1 MFSILYLYFLY
12 FQIYFHIFPDE
23 SATLV
28 LYFSNNDIECF
39 VFERDIPSQYRFFKM
54 FTNLALV
61 IDQLTDANQIL

>member
-1 MFSILYLYFLY
+1 
-12 FQIYFHIFPDE
+12 
-23 SATLV
+23 LV